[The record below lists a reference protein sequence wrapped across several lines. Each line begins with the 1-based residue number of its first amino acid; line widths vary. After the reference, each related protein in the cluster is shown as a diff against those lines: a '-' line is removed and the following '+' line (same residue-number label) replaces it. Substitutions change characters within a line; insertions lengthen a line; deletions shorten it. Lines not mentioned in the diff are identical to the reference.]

1 MTKILI
7 PRSDSVSAKI
17 IEPSDFEKLNSD
29 DIVPDYKKTGFTLS
43 AGSGLAV
50 NVSTGVVR
58 LKGLYLESSASE
70 TVSSL
75 TASDVNYIYV
85 KLTRDSASEAESWD
99 FFKNL
104 SREHSE
110 NFLKISDEN
119 SLE

>member
-17 IEPSDFEKLNSD
+17 IEPSDFEKLNTP
-29 DIVPDYKKTGFTLS
+29 DIVPDYKYSGFTLT

-50 NVSTGVVR
+50 NVSSGVCR

-85 KLTRDSASEAESWD
+85 KLAGIQQARQ
-99 FFKNL
+99 
-104 SREHSE
+104 
-110 NFLKISDEN
+110 
-119 SLE
+119 SLGILIRI